1 MIDIFE
7 ILSSRRCLKSGDF
20 AAAQGMGNV
29 GTVNNLKIL
38 KLNQHLF
45 LSGKRNKKEIKSL
58 VIKLRLPIINFLR
71 HHLYKKIENKR

>member
-1 MIDIFE
+1 MIDIFG

-45 LSGKRNKKEIKSL
+45 LFRKKKQKRNQKPSNKVKTSNYKFLETSL
-58 VIKLRLPIINFLR
+58 IQKNR
-71 HHLYKKIENKR
+71 K